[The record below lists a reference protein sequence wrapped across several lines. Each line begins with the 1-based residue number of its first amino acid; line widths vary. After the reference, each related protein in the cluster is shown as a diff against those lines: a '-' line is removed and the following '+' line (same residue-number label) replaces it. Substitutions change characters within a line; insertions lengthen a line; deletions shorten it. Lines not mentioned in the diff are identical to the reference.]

1 MATAR
6 EVAQAW
12 TERLLQR
19 PNVVGVSGEQDEIVV
34 FVARPPGPDEE
45 VIPAE
50 IEGFPIR
57 VEVSGRPTAQ

>member
-1 MATAR
+1 M
-6 EVAQAW
+6 QD
-12 TERLLQR
+12 

-34 FVARPPGPDEE
+34 FVERQPSPDEE
-45 VIPAE
+45 VIPSE